1 MSTESLVNKEALA
14 PEEPEDFGERWRT
27 GAILLMVADGSFVV
41 ALSFAFLYLRGIDT
55 QTSFHPGGSG
65 CASLWWPWIVTAV
78 MIASFLAYR
87 FGLEAH
93 EPGRRHFLER
103 RSGGGGRHGRALVLN
118 IVEMYQFPFHVV
130 DNAYS
135 SAVWVIAAGN
145 VFHLLITVFLGL
157 GIVIR
162 VQRRETR
169 GARDWH
175 VRIVG
180 IWYAWVCVAAL
191 IGAITVTVANGTV
204 GMPLPGRIS
213 RTRGRGRCWRRHAR
227 ARRGRPSTPAGRGR
241 RRGCRDRCAAWE
253 GSDGAC
259 RVR

>member
-1 MSTESLVNKEALA
+1 VSTESLVNKEALA

-27 GAILLMVADGSFVV
+27 GAILMMVADGSFVV

-55 QTSFHPGGSG
+55 QTSFHPGGTG
-65 CASLWWPWIVTAV
+65 VASLWWPWIVTAL
-78 MIASFLAYR
+78 MIASFVAYC

-93 EPGRRHFLER
+93 EPGRRHFLNAGAVAV
-103 RSGGGGRHGRALVLN
+103 GGMTVALVLN
-118 IVEMYQFPFHVV
+118 IVEMYRFPFTVS

-162 VQRRETR
+162 VRRRVTR

-180 IWYAWVCVAAL
+180 IWYGWVCVAAL

-204 GMPLPGRIS
+204 GCPLPKDQPDPGARSVLASSCPSSS
-213 RTRGRGRCWRRHAR
+213 R
-227 ARRGRPSTPAGRGR
+227 
-241 RRGCRDRCAAWE
+241 
-253 GSDGAC
+253 
-259 RVR
+259 

>member
-1 MSTESLVNKEALA
+1 VSTESLVNKEAFA

-27 GAILLMVADGSFVV
+27 GALLLLVADGSFVV
-41 ALSFAFLYLRGIDT
+41 ALSFAFLYLRGINT

-65 CASLWWPWIVTAV
+65 VASLWWPWIIIAV
-78 MIASFLAYR
+78 MVASYLAYR

-93 EPGRRHFLER
+93 EPGRRHFLNV
-103 RSGGGGRHGRALVLN
+103 GVLAVVGMTVALVLT
-118 IVEMYQFPFHVV
+118 IVQMYQFPFHVS

-135 SAVWVIAAGN
+135 SAVWVLAAGN

-162 VQRRETR
+162 VQRRVTR

-180 IWYAWVCVAAL
+180 IWYAWVCIAAL

-204 GMPLPGRIS
+204 GCPLPKDQPDPG
-213 RTRGRGRCWRRHAR
+213 AR
-227 ARRGRPSTPAGRGR
+227 SVLVSSCPSSAR
-241 RRGCRDRCAAWE
+241 
-253 GSDGAC
+253 
-259 RVR
+259 